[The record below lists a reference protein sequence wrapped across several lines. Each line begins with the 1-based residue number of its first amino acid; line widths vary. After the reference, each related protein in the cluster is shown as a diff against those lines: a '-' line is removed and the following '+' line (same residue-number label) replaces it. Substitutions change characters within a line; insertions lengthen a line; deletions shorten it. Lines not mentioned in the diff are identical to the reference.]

1 MTLLCGQQTAAI
13 TKEWRPIVTISI
25 ISIWTVGGS
34 GGGGGGR
41 SGGFFFTSEEYWE
54 G

>member
-13 TKEWRPIVTISI
+13 TKEWRPLVTISI

-34 GGGGGGR
+34 GDGGR
-41 SGGFFFTSEEYWE
+41 GSSGGFFFTSEEYWD